1 MPAALGLTD
10 VILSLA
16 VGVSLAAA
24 VGFRVFVPLLVLG
37 VAGRTGWI
45 TLQPDFAWLASNGG
59 LAALSVATVIEVTAY
74 YLPTIDNA
82 LDILAAPAAV
92 VAGVLATAAVSADLP
107 PPLRWAL
114 AVVAGGGT
122 AGFVQGLTSIA
133 RLKSTGLTLGLAN
146 PLLATFELIGA
157 AGVALLALAT
167 PILAVVVVLTIA
179 LLIRRLR
186 RRQARSI
193 RSRAATPARIE

>member
-1 MPAALGLTD
+1 MPDAPGLTN
-10 VILSLA
+10 VVLSLA

-37 VAGRTGWI
+37 AAGRAGWI
-45 TLQPDFAWLASNGG
+45 SLQPDFAWLASDGG
-59 LAALSVATVIEVTAY
+59 LTALAVATTVEVVAY
-74 YLPTIDNA
+74 YIPTIDNA
-82 LDILAAPAAV
+82 LDILAAPAAI

-107 PPLRWAL
+107 APMRWAL

-146 PLLATFELIGA
+146 PFLATFELFGA
-157 AGVALLALAT
+157 TGVALLALAA
-167 PILAVVVVLTIA
+167 PIAAILIVLAIA
-179 LLIRRLR
+179 LLIRRLK

-193 RSRAATPARIE
+193 RSSAATPARIE